1 MYRRWGRR
9 AAGPQSGRTK
19 RKRVGAWL
27 GLAVCVA
34 AAMSSIASSG
44 HRSVASQPS
53 TFVEDFD
60 EAWAFI
66 RDTYAYIDEKAV
78 DWQQARN
85 RLRPRVGAIRDNREF
100 IALLEELIEH
110 LYDHH
115 AHLGVN
121 TPSSPRLIPSAA
133 DLWASHRNDT
143 ALITDVRRGSDA
155 ENVGLRPGMQIVS
168 IDGRPAGD
176 AVQDRLPAAV
186 DPQNATARDWGLRV
200 LLAGRRKAPVRL
212 KVRDRD
218 QLRSF
223 EFWPGRVD
231 RPDAVLTEEL
241 LDNRIGYIRLHNSL
255 GQVAV
260 VAAWDAAL
268 DKFRETEGL
277 ILDLRD
283 TPGGGNSTVARG
295 LLGRLVQ
302 EVQPYQQHDVP
313 GEERRYGIRR
323 IWMEHVAP
331 RGPYSYDKPIAVLV
345 GRWTASMGEGIAIGL
360 DGTRRATVFGSAMAQ
375 LRGAIY
381 TRTLEHTKIT
391 LRVPAER
398 LYHVDGTPR
407 EAFVPRA
414 PVAPST
420 PGEDAVLKQALDW
433 IQKQPSPGRLEPGLA
448 GAHPRRER
456 YRRFSRRS
464 GGRPPSGARSRH
476 PGCPRPGRRPCTCRG
491 A

>member
-1 MYRRWGRR
+1 MCRRWGRR
-9 AAGPQSGRTK
+9 AIGPPNGWKK
-19 RKRVGAWL
+19 RKRAGAWL
-27 GLAVCVA
+27 RLAVCIAAVMSGIALSRHPAVA
-34 AAMSSIASSG
+34 L
-44 HRSVASQPS
+44 QPS

-60 EAWAFI
+60 EAWTFI
-66 RDTYAYIDEKAV
+66 LDTYAYIDEKAV
-78 DWQQARN
+78 DWEQARN
-85 RLRPRVGAIRDNREF
+85 RLRPRAAAIRDNREF
-100 IALLEELIEH
+100 IELLEELIEH

-121 TPSSPRLIPSAA
+121 SPSSPRLVPSAA
-133 DLWASHRNDT
+133 DLWASYENDT
-143 ALITDVRRGSDA
+143 ALITEVRRGSDA

-168 IDGRPAGD
+168 IDDRPAGD
-176 AVQDRLPAAV
+176 AVEGRLPAAV
-186 DPQNATARDWGLRV
+186 DPENAAARNWGLRV
-200 LLAGRRKAPVRL
+200 LLAGRRNASVRL
-212 KVRDRD
+212 EARDRD

-231 RPDAVLTEEL
+231 RPDTTLTEEL
-241 LDNRIGYIRLHNSL
+241 LDNRIGYIRLHDSL

-268 DKFRETEGL
+268 DRFRETEGL

-302 EVQPYQQHDVP
+302 EVQPYQRHDLP

-323 IWMEHVAP
+323 IWTEHVAP

-360 DGTRRATVFGSAMAQ
+360 DGTGRATVFGSTMAQ

-381 TRTLEHTKIT
+381 TRTLEHTGIAV
-391 LRVPAER
+391 RVPAER

-407 EAFVPRA
+407 EAFVPQS
-414 PVAPST
+414 PVAPTT

-433 IQKQPSPGRLEPGLA
+433 IQKQLPPGRAEPGLA
-448 GAHPRRER
+448 GAHPRREP
-456 YRRFSRRS
+456 YRRASR
-464 GGRPPSGARSRH
+464 
-476 PGCPRPGRRPCTCRG
+476 
-491 A
+491 